1 MRPMRPHP
9 DLVKKKEKKK
19 AEEPVVVE
27 KRRKTFAEFV
37 KMLEKR
43 YHNGGETHDKTL

>member
-19 AEEPVVVE
+19 AEEPVVTE
-27 KRRKTFAEFV
+27 KRRKTFAEAV

-43 YHNGGETHDKTL
+43 YHNRGDPNDKTL